1 MKKRNRVTTV
11 YKGGLK
17 GKNGNNK
24 CVFPSDFESFKLD
37 TAPKSAPTMTIER
50 PKSDGRTHRKSS
62 SSRVFSMPVLSDKQE
77 SIELKELH
85 KKQSITKYSESEF
98 GSMYSSGG
106 CSDLLSDLEIMSSK
120 SKHSSQKSSKMNI
133 DHRTVG
139 TNYSSNDFGK
149 T

>member
-11 YKGGLK
+11 YRGGVK
-17 GKNGNNK
+17 GNNDNNI
-24 CVFPSDFESFKLD
+24 CVFPSDFESLKLD
-37 TAPKSAPTMTIER
+37 TAPKSAPTMAIER
-50 PKSDGRTHRKSS
+50 PKSDSRTNQKS
-62 SSRVFSMPVLSDKQE
+62 SSRVFSMPVLNDKQYG
-77 SIELKELH
+77 IELKDLH
-85 KKQSITKYSESEF
+85 QKPSTTKYSESEF
-98 GSMYSSGG
+98 GSLYSSGG

-120 SKHSSQKSSKMNI
+120 SKRSSQLSSKMNI